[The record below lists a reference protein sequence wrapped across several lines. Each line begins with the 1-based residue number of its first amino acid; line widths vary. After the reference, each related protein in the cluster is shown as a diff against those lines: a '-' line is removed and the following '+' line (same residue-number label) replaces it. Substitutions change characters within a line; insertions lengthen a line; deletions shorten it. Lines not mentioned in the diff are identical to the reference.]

1 MERDNY
7 FERKAVSRSLLSEL
21 VRHPLRAKA
30 MLDGVAEKVESEAM
44 TFGSAFDSLMFDTAT
59 EFSSKYKIRQYENP
73 WTDRRKNTGK
83 FAYALEQI
91 MQETLANDATSA
103 TFAATEDIETMF
115 MQAYTQSGI
124 KSPKVYD
131 LVAEF
136 VELGGREWVKESMM
150 ANMFT
155 MISQD
160 DYNKLAAM
168 KANLINDEY
177 VGHLFVMDVPET
189 HSVRDGDVEIIYQM
203 DIDFDIEGVKCKAL
217 PDIVKIDHA
226 TKVINIYDLKT
237 TSSYDQNVMG
247 SIVKFGYDLQAAWYT
262 IALNAL
268 TMQGEKY
275 EGYTVAGDFGFIF
288 IDTNMIN
295 APIHVMIS
303 ENDLSCAINGGNRYG
318 KPRKGVF
325 QILSDYMWHVGTDKW
340 DYPREYYENDGYI
353 KTDIYDS

>member
-30 MLDGVAEKVESEAM
+30 MLDGVAQKVESEAM
-44 TFGSAFDSLMFDTAT
+44 TFGSAFDSLMFDTST
-59 EFSSKYKIRQYENP
+59 EFTSKYKIRQYENP

-83 FAYALEQI
+83 FTYALEQI
-91 MQETLANDATSA
+91 MQETLAADMPGGDT
-103 TFAATEDIETMF
+103 ETMF
-115 MQAYTQSGI
+115 LQAYEKSGI

-177 VGHLFVMDVPET
+177 VGDLFVTDVPET
-189 HSVRDGDVEIIYQM
+189 HSVTNSHLETIYQM

-217 PDIVKIDHA
+217 PDIVKIDHTA
-226 TKVINIYDLKT
+226 KVINIYDLKT
-237 TSSYDQNVMG
+237 TSSYDQNVIG

-275 EGYTVAGDFGFIF
+275 EGYTVADDFGFIF
-288 IDTNMIN
+288 IDTNMMN
-295 APIHVMIS
+295 APIHVMIP

-318 KPRKGVF
+318 RPRKGVF
-325 QILSDYMWHVGTDKW
+325 QILSDYMWHVETDKW
-340 DYPREYYENDGYI
+340 DYPKEYYENNGYI

>member
-30 MLDGVAEKVESEAM
+30 MLDGVAQKVESEAM
-44 TFGSAFDSLMFDTAT
+44 TFGSAFDSLMFDTTT
-59 EFSSKYKIRQYENP
+59 EFTSKYKIRQYENP

-83 FAYALEQI
+83 FTYALEQI
-91 MQETLANDATSA
+91 MQETLAADMPGSDT
-103 TFAATEDIETMF
+103 ETMF
-115 MQAYTQSGI
+115 LQAYEKSGI

-150 ANMFT
+150 ANAFT

-177 VGHLFVMDVPET
+177 VGHLFVTDVPET

-203 DIDFDIEGVKCKAL
+203 DIDFYIEGIKCKAL

-226 TKVINIYDLKT
+226 AKVINIYDLKT

-262 IALNAL
+262 IALNAHA
-268 TMQGEKY
+268 MQGEKY
-275 EGYTVAGDFGFIF
+275 EGYTVADDFGFIF
-288 IDTNMIN
+288 IDINMMN
-295 APIHVMIS
+295 APIHVMIP
-303 ENDLSCAINGGNRYG
+303 ENDLSCAISGGNRYG
-318 KPRKGVF
+318 RPRKGAF
-325 QILSDYMWHVGTDKW
+325 QILNDYMWHVECDKW
-340 DYPREYYENDGYI
+340 DYPREYYENNGYI
-353 KTDIYDS
+353 ETDIYDS